1 MAAKGVAALS
11 SLALALAFL
20 ALSAAP
26 AAAAGPGDWPMYGG
40 SAAHGFSNTA
50 APPAGLG
57 LVWSLAGNATLG
69 SAVEADGFTYVGDVD
84 RTAGPH
90 LVVHKLMESD
100 GDEDPAMGGW
110 TARAPI
116 VGAAALAPPRSLAV
130 DGGRV
135 FALVTADLTGSA
147 EYREVLVALDAA
159 TGARLWTFNGTEA
172 WTASPPN
179 ATRSAPAVSGGVVV
193 FGAQDG
199 NGTVYAVNAATGT
212 LAWWF
217 PTGSPVRTVPA
228 IAGDL
233 VYVTSG
239 TTLFYLDAQGLA
251 DGDSGPVESGG
262 WTGDLL
268 LAVAT
273 GASAPIEASP
283 MIAGPA
289 LVLDV
294 AGATLAFDRNLGSV
308 PVWGFATAAGSAG
321 TPAALGASLFVRR
334 SDGRVIALNAA
345 TGELLW
351 IRASLT
357 APVGGEDMAAADGRL
372 FLSARNGTT
381 HDFLALDAADGAI
394 LWRNT
399 SALRAR
405 VGAPVVAG
413 TKVLV
418 ADGPTLLAFRGQPDL
433 AVVPA
438 DVTMGT
444 AVVANGVAHAN
455 VTVTVRNEGDE
466 PASNVRVR
474 VYDGAVAPE
483 NLVGDLL
490 LATARPISP
499 GGRASGTTPDRDWTV
514 GRHVLTIVVDR
525 ATTET
530 EVADN
535 EATVLVYVQAGP
547 SPPPN
552 VVGEGPYVFALL
564 AGILVGVVVLI
575 VPLRRLRALR
585 RKEEP
590 KPPVA

>member
-179 ATRSAPAVSGGVVV
+179 ATRSAPAASGGVVV

-345 TGELLW
+345 TGEMLW
-351 IRASLT
+351 IRASLL
-357 APVGGEDMAAADGRL
+357 APVGGEDM
-372 FLSARNGTT
+372 
-381 HDFLALDAADGAI
+381 
-394 LWRNT
+394 
-399 SALRAR
+399 
-405 VGAPVVAG
+405 
-413 TKVLV
+413 
-418 ADGPTLLAFRGQPDL
+418 
-433 AVVPA
+433 
-438 DVTMGT
+438 
-444 AVVANGVAHAN
+444 
-455 VTVTVRNEGDE
+455 
-466 PASNVRVR
+466 
-474 VYDGAVAPE
+474 
-483 NLVGDLL
+483 
-490 LATARPISP
+490 
-499 GGRASGTTPDRDWTV
+499 
-514 GRHVLTIVVDR
+514 
-525 ATTET
+525 
-530 EVADN
+530 
-535 EATVLVYVQAGP
+535 
-547 SPPPN
+547 
-552 VVGEGPYVFALL
+552 
-564 AGILVGVVVLI
+564 
-575 VPLRRLRALR
+575 
-585 RKEEP
+585 
-590 KPPVA
+590 